1 MQGSIILV
9 VLCGCLSVDL
19 SVSARLFYHF
29 VASLL
34 QCRVSWFLW
43 SSLVTCP
50 WIFLYLLGGFSFLFC
65 RFFDAGLPDFRGPVW
80 LFVRGSF
87 CIYSAGFCSFFCFFT
102 AGFPDF
108 RLPRAPEQGGAP
120 RLPAEEAAAAGAC
133 APAPANGASP
143 GLERML
149 TEMQMQCGWK
159 ERGDKEGRDGRRRKP
174 DWERESGG

>member
-1 MQGSIILV
+1 MV
-9 VLCGCLSVDL
+9 V
-19 SVSARLFYHF
+19 
-29 VASLL
+29 
-34 QCRVSWFLW
+34 
-43 SSLVTCP
+43 CP
-50 WIFLYLLGGFSFLFC
+50 WIFLYLLGGFSLIFF
-65 RFFDAGLPDFRGPVW
+65 RFFNAGLPDFRGPVW

-87 CIYSAGFCSFFCFFT
+87 CIYSAGFCSFFCFFP

-133 APAPANGASP
+133 APASSASL

-159 ERGDKEGRDGRRRKP
+159 ESGDTEGKDETPIGRGKV
-174 DWERESGG
+174 GGGGGGGGQEPVKTAGCTEWGNS